1 MEIRIDRES
10 SVPVYQQIRSGIR
23 DLILAGRLPDGFRLP
38 PERTLATALGVNRTT
53 ILSAYRELKADGLV
67 EAHVGRGTEVVAQ
80 RAARSVV
87 EPAAPLPW
95 RQLAREGSV
104 REPEPLV
111 RDVLALTE
119 RHDVISLQAGLPA
132 AELLPLD
139 DLRRVQEEILARK
152 GPEALLHSPTEG
164 VTAFREAICRHMVP
178 RGIRSS
184 PEEVLVTSGSQ
195 QGLDLVARTL
205 LSPGDVVVVEEPSF
219 FGALE
224 AFRSAR
230 VRLLGVPVDAEGMRT
245 DLLEGLLAR
254 QHPRLVYTLPTFQN
268 PSGCVL
274 SAARRRHLLELAWR
288 HQVPILE
295 DDTYSDLR
303 YEGEALPS
311 LKALDPYGHVI
322 HLSSFSKVLYPGLRL
337 GWIAAPRPLV
347 RQLALVKQ
355 TVDLHSG
362 TLGQW
367 IVEGFLTSGLF
378 AKHLKRTR
386 AAYRKRRDVLLEA
399 LAAERIP
406 GLAWNRP
413 EGGFYAWCRLPDD
426 VRPASLLAHAA
437 AERVAYLPGAASF
450 VEEPPFGSLRLNFT
464 FAPED
469 DLREGARRLGRALR
483 AAQAEPR
490 RGSRALVGTPP
501 IV

>member
-1 MEIRIDRES
+1 MDIRIDRES
-10 SVPVYQQIRSGIR
+10 AVPVYMQIRGGIR
-23 DLILAGRLPDGFRLP
+23 DLILSGRLPDGFRLP
-38 PERTLATALGVNRTT
+38 PERQLATALGVNRTT

-67 EAHVGRGTEVVAQ
+67 DAHVGRGTEVVSRKAG
-80 RAARSVV
+80 RSPI
-87 EPAAPLPW
+87 EPTGPLPW

-104 REPEPLV
+104 RDPDPLV
-111 RDVLALTE
+111 RDILALTE
-119 RHDVISLQAGLPA
+119 RHDVISLAAGLPA

-139 DLRRVQEEILARK
+139 DLKRVQEEILVRR
-152 GPEALLHSPTEG
+152 GSEALLHSPTEG
-164 VTAFREAICRHMVP
+164 VTAFREALCRHMVP

-184 PEEVLVTSGSQ
+184 PEDVLVTSGSQ

-205 LSPGDVVVVEEPSF
+205 LSPGDVVVVEEPSY

-230 VRLLGVPVDAEGMRT
+230 VRLLGVPVDADGMRT
-245 DLLEGLLAR
+245 DVLEALLAR
-254 QHPRLVYTLPTFQN
+254 QQPRLVYTLPTFQN

-274 SAARRRHLLELAWR
+274 SLPRRRHLLELAWR

-322 HLSSFSKVLYPGLRL
+322 HLSSFSKVLFPGLRL
-337 GWIAAPRPLV
+337 GWIAAPKPLV

-367 IVEGFLTSGLF
+367 IVEGFLSSGLF
-378 AKHLKRTR
+378 AKHLSRTR
-386 AAYRKRRDVLLEA
+386 AAYRQRRDVLLSALEA
-399 LAAERIP
+399 EAIP
-406 GLAWNRP
+406 GLSWRRP
-413 EGGFYAWCRLPDD
+413 EGGFYVWCRLPED
-426 VRPASLLAHAA
+426 VPPGRLLAQA
-437 AERVAYLPGAASF
+437 AEERIAFLPGAASY
-450 VEEPPFGSLRLNFT
+450 VEEPATSSIRLNFT
-464 FAPED
+464 YAPED
-469 DLREGARRLGRALR
+469 ELREGARRLGRALR
-483 AAQAEPR
+483 AAQAEPH
-490 RGSRALVGTPP
+490 RGRSAVVATRP